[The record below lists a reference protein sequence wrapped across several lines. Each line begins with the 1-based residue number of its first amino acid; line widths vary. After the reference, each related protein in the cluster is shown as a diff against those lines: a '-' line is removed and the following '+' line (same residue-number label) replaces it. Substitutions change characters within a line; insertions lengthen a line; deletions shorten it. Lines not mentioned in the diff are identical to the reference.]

1 MVNISKELQPFVTQ
15 SLAERPGMPRST
27 LVSLVPSITELLFDL
42 GLGERLLA
50 VTDWCVHPNTKVKG
64 LPKIGGTKNPRIAD
78 VADLRPDL
86 VIANKEENRRIDIER
101 IARRE
106 INVWVTEV
114 RTLTE
119 ASRLVSELVESFDV
133 DRLAITDLPELLTLL
148 AGSPSPEKRTR
159 VFCPIWKDPWMSP
172 GSDTYINSILEL
184 CGGQNIFAM
193 RNDTRYPKVS
203 EAEIIEQNPECI
215 LLPSEPYLFDKRD
228 AEALAKL
235 PIPAA
240 SDKRI
245 HLVDGTLLSWY
256 GFRALQAKRVIG
268 PLL

>member
-1 MVNISKELQPFVTQ
+1 
-15 SLAERPGMPRST
+15 MPRST

-133 DRLAITDLPELLTLL
+133 DR
-148 AGSPSPEKRTR
+148 
-159 VFCPIWKDPWMSP
+159 
-172 GSDTYINSILEL
+172 
-184 CGGQNIFAM
+184 
-193 RNDTRYPKVS
+193 
-203 EAEIIEQNPECI
+203 
-215 LLPSEPYLFDKRD
+215 
-228 AEALAKL
+228 
-235 PIPAA
+235 
-240 SDKRI
+240 
-245 HLVDGTLLSWY
+245 
-256 GFRALQAKRVIG
+256 
-268 PLL
+268 